1 MMRQQCTCLIAISIF
16 VKRTMTKC
24 QEVSVFSCC
33 TVSMLKSNVFELR
46 QQIVQ
51 FQHLLVITVTSSS
64 SCILQLSKRKE
75 KKFTPLNGIAF
86 KCLSSNIWI
95 TSSVGPWGGYGRDFI
110 CPTGTYITQC
120 QLRVE
125 SRQGSGCCG
134 CDDTA
139 ANNLNCKCSNNDIMN
154 GDGTEWGDWMAFS
167 RNCSTGICGLQT
179 RVERSQGIG
188 DDTALNDAIFMC
200 C

>member
-1 MMRQQCTCLIAISIF
+1 MAYRYRYQNQ
-16 VKRTMTKC
+16 VKLGST
-24 QEVSVFSCC
+24 
-33 TVSMLKSNVFELR
+33 TVMAVA
-46 QQIVQ
+46 
-51 FQHLLVITVTSSS
+51 LVILCCSAFLPQSAAIYWGDWGTVQYCPSGSPVVGFSLKTERP
-64 SCILQLSKRKE
+64 QGRDDD
-75 KKFTPLNGIAF
+75 TALNGIAF

-125 SRQGSGCCG
+125 SRQGSG
-134 CDDTA
+134 DDTA

-154 GDGTEWGDWMAFS
+154 GDGTEWGGWMAFS
-167 RNCSTGICGLQT
+167 QHCSKGICGLKT
-179 RVERSQGIG
+179 RVERSQGSG
-188 DDTALNDAIFMC
+188 DDTALNDAKFLC